1 MVATHGVGMHTRVA
15 ANPGASGALLEE
27 LAHHQPPVRR
37 ALREIAGHPNATA
50 AALTPC
56 LGDPRA
62 AEAAAAHPALS
73 PSLLASLLTGPDEAW
88 PRRRRAIPR
97 CRARTWSG
105 WSPEVQPAV
114 AVASERV
121 SRRRAR
127 TPPIPGSRASPV
139 VGGVRL
145 GSRAT
150 GTTVNR

>member
-1 MVATHGVGMHTRVA
+1 MHTRVA

-73 PSLLASLLTGPDEAW
+73 PSLLASLLTGPDEGLAETAARNPSL
-88 PRRRRAIPR
+88 PR
-97 CRARTWSG
+97 
-105 WSPEVQPAV
+105 EDM
-114 AVASERV
+114 ERLV
-121 SRRRAR
+121 
-127 TPPIPGSRASPV
+127 P
-139 VGGVRL
+139 
-145 GSRAT
+145 
-150 GTTVNR
+150 